1 MSALTCWK
9 DIAQYLG
16 KGVRTVQ
23 RYEREAGLPVRR
35 PSARNKGL
43 VFAWPEE
50 LDAWISKQSVST
62 ESNSE
67 IELVRLR
74 SAVTRLEAENEV
86 LRHELK
92 LLAVKASGGNSDL
105 DEKGSTE
112 AIWYRCATL
121 LAMNKSRR
129 QECFELTTAARTLDL
144 LRKVPG
150 FPKFAG
156 HSRKLLQ
163 ATNRSQLA

>member
-1 MSALTCWK
+1 LPTISA
-9 DIAQYLG
+9 

-23 RYEREAGLPVRR
+23 RYEGEAGLPVRR

-67 IELVRLR
+67 IELLRLR
-74 SAVTRLEAENEV
+74 STVTRLEAENEV

-105 DEKGSTE
+105 DQKVLDGSHMVPLRNPACDE
-112 AIWYRCATL
+112 QIAT
-121 LAMNKSRR
+121 
-129 QECFELTTAARTLDL
+129 
-144 LRKVPG
+144 
-150 FPKFAG
+150 AG
-156 HSRKLLQ
+156 ML
-163 ATNRSQLA
+163 

>member
-1 MSALTCWK
+1 MPTISA
-9 DIAQYLG
+9 

-35 PSARNKGL
+35 PRARNKGL

-67 IELVRLR
+67 IELLRLR
-74 SAVTRLEAENEV
+74 SAVTRLQAENEV

-105 DEKGSTE
+105 DQKVLDGSHMVPLRNPACDE
-112 AIWYRCATL
+112 QIAT
-121 LAMNKSRR
+121 
-129 QECFELTTAARTLDL
+129 
-144 LRKVPG
+144 
-150 FPKFAG
+150 AG
-156 HSRKLLQ
+156 ML
-163 ATNRSQLA
+163 